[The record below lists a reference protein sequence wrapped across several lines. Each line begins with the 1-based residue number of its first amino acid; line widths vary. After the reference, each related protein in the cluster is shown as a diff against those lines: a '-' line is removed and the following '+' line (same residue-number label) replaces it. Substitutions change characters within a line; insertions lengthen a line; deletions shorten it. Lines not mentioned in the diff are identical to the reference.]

1 MSRKPKILYYSNG
14 QTQKEKAIEKTARR
28 LGADFISISETDC
41 AQTVGYLAKVKGFPV
56 HKISILENLSAICQ
70 DVMILCYFPNTSLDL
85 LLASIRNGETPA
97 VDLKAILTP
106 QNCFWTFSQL
116 YQELLEEHLSL
127 FSNQE

>member
-1 MSRKPKILYYSNG
+1 MLRKPKILYYSNG
-14 QTQKEKAIEKTARR
+14 QTQKEKAIEKAAKR

-41 AQTVGYLAKVKGFPV
+41 TQTVGYLAKVKGFPV
-56 HKISILENLSAICQ
+56 HKTSILENISAVCQ
-70 DVMILCYFPNTSLDL
+70 DVMILCYF
-85 LLASIRNGETPA
+85 RNGETPA

>member
-1 MSRKPKILYYSNG
+1 MLRKPKILYYSNG
-14 QTQKEKAIEKTARR
+14 QTQKEKAIEKAAKR
-28 LGADFISISETDC
+28 LGADFIS
-41 AQTVGYLAKVKGFPV
+41 TVGYLAKVKGFPV
-56 HKISILENLSAICQ
+56 HKTSILENISAVCQ
-70 DVMILCYFPNTSLDL
+70 DVMILCYFPNTRLDL

>member
-1 MSRKPKILYYSNG
+1 MFEHGILQMFVVLALRACIHAEFHTASVSRYHLMLD
-14 QTQKEKAIEKTARR
+14 EVF
-28 LGADFISISETDC
+28 LFIQ
-41 AQTVGYLAKVKGFPV
+41 AL
-56 HKISILENLSAICQ
+56 
-70 DVMILCYFPNTSLDL
+70 MILCYFPNTRLDL

>member
-1 MSRKPKILYYSNG
+1 MDKLKKKKPSKKPQNALAQILFPFL
-14 QTQKEKAIEKTARR
+14 K
-28 LGADFISISETDC
+28 
-41 AQTVGYLAKVKGFPV
+41 QTVGYLAKVKGFPV
-56 HKISILENLSAICQ
+56 HKTSILENISAVCQ
-70 DVMILCYFPNTSLDL
+70 DVMILCYFPNTRLDL